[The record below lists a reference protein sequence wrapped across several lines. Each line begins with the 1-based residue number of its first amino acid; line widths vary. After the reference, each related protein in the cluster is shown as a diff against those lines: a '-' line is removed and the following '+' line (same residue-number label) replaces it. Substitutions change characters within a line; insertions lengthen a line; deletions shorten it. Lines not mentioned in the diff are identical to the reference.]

1 MPVEIFRWWYTAG
14 WRALLRRTSRNF
26 TWLGQSFSAGTL
38 LLTLFDPWKRVITY
52 PGAGLDAHM
61 RALVDNTVS
70 RFVGFWIRLFVLVA
84 FVFSAV
90 ILLIYNLVLLVAWP
104 LIPLA
109 SIAAI
114 VKGLM

>member
-1 MPVEIFRWWYTAG
+1 MALELFRWWYAAG
-14 WRALLRRTSRNF
+14 WRELLRRTRRNF
-26 TWLGQSFSAGTL
+26 TWLGRSFSAGTL

-52 PGAGLDAHM
+52 PGAGLDAHL

-70 RFVGFWIRLFVLVA
+70 RFVGFWIRLFVLIA

-90 ILLIYNLVLLVAWP
+90 LLLAYNIVLLVAWP

-109 SIAAI
+109 SVAVI
-114 VKGLM
+114 VRGFM